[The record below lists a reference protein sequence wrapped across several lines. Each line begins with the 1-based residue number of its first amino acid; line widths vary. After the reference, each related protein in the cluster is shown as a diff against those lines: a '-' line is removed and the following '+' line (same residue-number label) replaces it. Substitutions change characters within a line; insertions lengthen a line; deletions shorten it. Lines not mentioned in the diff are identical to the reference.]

1 MKDHPDAVDKSQSR
15 ETEIRKLL
23 EEFNYW
29 EQAVRH
35 RANERGRMGSTG
47 EANARI
53 ALLKKRLI
61 DEGAVFRRHQ
71 GQYIL
76 DGIVSPGQGREE
88 PE

>member
-1 MKDHPDAVDKSQSR
+1 MDESQSR

-23 EEFNYW
+23 EELNYW
-29 EQAVRH
+29 ERAVRP
-35 RANERGRMGSTG
+35 RISEQERMGSTG
-47 EANARI
+47 EANSRI
-53 ALLKKRLI
+53 AFLKKRLI

-76 DGIVSPGQGREE
+76 DGVVSPGHGREE